1 MDFSTQQNL
10 LQAKSEKINN
20 QIEQINSLAEELNKI
35 KIQNIDMEE
44 ALSKIRRKNEDSFD
58 IPIMKHCCHNNN
70 DNSVIKSYQKDIE
83 RLKMDNKLL
92 IQENDKLC
100 KDNIKLQNEIKQYN
114 NKTIYEYR
122 KNNSYSEESVYY

>member
-1 MDFSTQQNL
+1 M
-10 LQAKSEKINN
+10 
-20 QIEQINSLAEELNKI
+20 NKL
-35 KIQNIDMEE
+35 KVENIDMEE

-58 IPIMKHCCHNNN
+58 VHKHCC
-70 DNSVIKSYQKDIE
+70 SESSLIQSYQKDIE

-100 KDNIKLQNEIKQYN
+100 KDNIKLQNEIKH
-114 NKTIYEYR
+114 NKTTYEYR